1 MGGQKVLSANIKPK
15 PKYKPY
21 TPYVKYDH
29 TFYGKKWYTNLVP
42 SSEYKG
48 KCLMDDYRQE
58 DLRSHLVICYT
69 KQYTPDYVQH
79 LYAVFDSY
87 IEFYNYYIK
96 FEMKDRCFYEII
108 QFYQKPHFDLDLDSP
123 TYIKHYSYN
132 KPYQYD
138 EFFKVGTILIETLVR
153 ACKVIMLPNLLNLE
167 KDVLVYTSH
176 GKSKGKDKL
185 SYHVIINHWCHID
198 EIEAGAFFEKVSHL
212 TACLLEG
219 KYVEWLDKSVYKSRQ
234 NFRLLGSHK
243 FDTEAD
249 QITNRTKKFES
260 SFQYFDQVIVH
271 EPDILNIAEKYS
283 HFSKSLI
290 TFTSGCQLLQSF
302 GEHKNYENYDYDISE
317 KDLEEIKVMLYKV
330 FKDQFT
336 IRDIKKHK
344 IFLKK
349 RNPYYCPICYRV
361 HPHENPMIVVYH
373 GVVKFDCRRHDDK
386 KKLLLGHLTT
396 IENTAEKLD
405 IVEEPDYTGV
415 KDPFS
420 TGNFLSFGDYIVDLT
435 NGNIDLIDNVNNI
448 DNINNVNNIDNI
460 NNINNINNIDNINN
474 VNNIDNI
481 NNINNIDNINN
492 VNANVIDVVHTKNPD
507 ISKKSKKNRYI
518 ESKKKTTIVVNP
530 VEKKIDIVKTLNLI
544 SKK

>member
-15 PKYKPY
+15 TKYKPY

-29 TFYGKKWYTNLVP
+29 IFYGKKWYTNMVQ

-48 KCLMDDYRQE
+48 KCLMDDYRPE
-58 DLRSHLVICYT
+58 DLKSHLVICYT
-69 KQYTPDYVQH
+69 KQYTLEYTQH

-96 FEMKDRCFYEII
+96 FPEKDRCFYEVV
-108 QFYQKPHFDLDLDSP
+108 QFFQKPHFDIDMDST
-123 TYIKHYSYN
+123 TYINHYN
-132 KPYQYD
+132 KYYNYD
-138 EFFKVGTILIETLVR
+138 EFFKVGTLLIETLIKS
-153 ACKVIMLPNLLNLE
+153 CKIVMLPNILNLE
-167 KDVLVYTSH
+167 KDVLIYTSH

-185 SYHVIINHWCHID
+185 SYHIIINHWCHID

-243 FDTEAD
+243 FDTQFD
-249 QITNRTKKFES
+249 QIVNRTKKFEQ
-260 SFQYFDQVIVH
+260 SFVYFDKIIIH
-271 EPDILNIAEKYS
+271 EPDQLNISEKYS
-283 HFSKSLI
+283 QFSKSLI

-302 GEHKNYENYDYDISE
+302 GIQKIYKEYDYNISE
-317 KDLEEIKVMLYKV
+317 KDLEEIKIMLYKA

-349 RNPYYCPICYRV
+349 RNPYYCPTCYRV
-361 HPHENPMIVVYH
+361 HPHENPVIVVFH

-386 KKLLLGHLTT
+386 KKLLLGHLTIKT
-396 IENTAEKLD
+396 EAIEEVD
-405 IVEEPDYTGV
+405 EGPDY
-415 KDPFS
+415 
-420 TGNFLSFGDYIVDLT
+420 TGNFLSFGDYMVDLT
-435 NGNIDLIDNVNNI
+435 NGHIESIINGENNIKDNINDKNI
-448 DNINNVNNIDNI
+448 DNGNI
-460 NNINNINNIDNINN
+460 
-474 VNNIDNI
+474 V
-481 NNINNIDNINN
+481 
-492 VNANVIDVVHTKNPD
+492 NPD
-507 ISKKSKKNRYI
+507 ISQKSKMKKADKRVTSKCKKSIVLKPVKDSKN
-518 ESKKKTTIVVNP
+518 EP
-530 VEKKIDIVKTLNLI
+530 KIDILETLNLI